1 MCISYLSHCSLLE
14 YSREREPERR
24 PLFAHVEEHEE
35 RVLGQRLEIFLLV
48 NLCAIL
54 LEHDVHRL
62 VRRGIKLFPPYKM
75 IVCLSVTY
83 DCQSQI
89 VLNMPKILMLS
100 TYINDR

>member
-1 MCISYLSHCSLLE
+1 MLE

-62 VRRGIKLFPPYKM
+62 VRRIIELFPTYKM
-75 IVCLSVTY
+75 IVLSISY
-83 DCQSQI
+83 
-89 VLNMPKILMLS
+89 L
-100 TYINDR
+100 